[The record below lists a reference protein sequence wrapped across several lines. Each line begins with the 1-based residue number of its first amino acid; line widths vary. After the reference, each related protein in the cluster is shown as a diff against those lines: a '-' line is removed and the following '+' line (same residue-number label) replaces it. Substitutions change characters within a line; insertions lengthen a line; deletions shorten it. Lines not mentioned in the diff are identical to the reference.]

1 MKKRYTYQD
10 ALRAKG
16 VKPLPPIARL
26 RTVKRKGDKEQ
37 TPVRSIDDNGF
48 VEIVTEVETPIENK
62 STKLRIVA

>member
-37 TPVRSIDDNGF
+37 TP
-48 VEIVTEVETPIENK
+48 IENK